1 MRRNYLPVCGHQHFN
16 VSSRIETIQL
26 VDELQHCSLHLV
38 VATGTIVKPST
49 TDSVDFVEEN
59 DARLL
64 TPRHLEELTDH
75 PCTLTDIFL
84 HELRTYDTDKC
95 CICPV
100 RHSTCTERLASTRGT
115 EEQNAL
121 WRVNTK
127 VDKAFRLRKMSV

>member
-75 PCTLTDIFL
+75 PRTLTDVFL
-84 HELRTYDTDKC
+84 HELRTNDTNEC
-95 CICPV
+95 SICAV
-100 RHSTCTERLASTRGT
+100 GDCAGAECLAGSWG
-115 EEQNAL
+115 
-121 WRVNTK
+121 
-127 VDKAFRLRKMSV
+127 SV